1 MGVRVAQGGATRD
14 DEHDNEQS
22 PTGSSTSPT
31 NILPRL
37 SLQHHTSYLAAPPYP
52 LHYHPGA
59 PTIAVRPSSRAAD
72 IIAAFYFIA
81 QPTG

>member
-1 MGVRVAQGGATRD
+1 MGIRIAQGGATRD
-14 DEHDNEQS
+14 DEHDSEQS
-22 PTGSSTSPT
+22 PTGSSTSST

-37 SLQHHTSYLAAPPYP
+37 PLQQHTSYLAAPPYP

-59 PTIAVRPSSRAAD
+59 PTIAVRPSSRAVN

-81 QPTG
+81 QPAG